1 MVDLHTHILPFMDD
15 GSASIEETI
24 AMLTEM
30 KRNGVTTVVAT
41 PHFDLS
47 QSDLKEFL
55 SRRTD
60 SYSLIMKA
68 LENSNLEMKVLLGA
82 ELMYTPQLANQDLD
96 NLVIQGTDYVLI
108 ELSTRYDDPS
118 VVRTLNSIIA
128 SGYIPILAHV
138 ERYSYLINDSQRLVD
153 LINQGVVMQVNTK
166 SIGNDKY
173 PFINAMIKR
182 NLVHLIA
189 SDAHNMTKRNPDLR
203 GDLVPDFIYNN
214 MSRVI
219 RNEDLVISKPS
230 KIKRFLNK
238 YL

>member
-1 MVDLHTHILPFMDD
+1 MDD

-30 KRNGVTTVVAT
+30 KRNGVSTVVAT

-60 SYSLIMKA
+60 SHSLIMKA

-166 SIGNDKY
+166 SIGNEKY